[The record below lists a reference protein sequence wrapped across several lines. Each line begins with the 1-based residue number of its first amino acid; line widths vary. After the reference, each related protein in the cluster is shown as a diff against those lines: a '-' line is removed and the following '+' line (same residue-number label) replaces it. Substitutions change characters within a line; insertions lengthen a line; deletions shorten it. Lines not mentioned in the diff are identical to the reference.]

1 MQGCQATGK
10 SSKSQAGRARTVLRG
25 TSCPQRRPVDQP
37 PHPEG
42 SHTTVVPFYPAP
54 LLTALVFL
62 STPPW
67 PDTLSRI
74 PAYSP
79 NVNLIERLWKFM
91 RAKALCRWHKTFAD
105 MQAAVSEVLDHLED
119 YRGELQTLMTE
130 KFHIIDKQ
138 DIPVE
143 YREVA

>member
-1 MQGCQATGK
+1 MVVVLMQGCQATGK
-10 SSKSQAGRARTVLRG
+10 SSKSQASRARTVLRG

-67 PDTLSRI
+67 PDTGPGNDPRAAREPGKPPGRAQEAAGQDGEG
-74 PAYSP
+74 PASP
-79 NVNLIERLWKFM
+79 PACGAPPDSLR
-91 RAKALCRWHKTFAD
+91 
-105 MQAAVSEVLDHLED
+105 
-119 YRGELQTLMTE
+119 
-130 KFHIIDKQ
+130 
-138 DIPVE
+138 
-143 YREVA
+143 

>member
-54 LLTALVFL
+54 LLTSLVFL
-62 STPPW
+62 SIPPW
-67 PDTLSRI
+67 PDT
-74 PAYSP
+74 PASWLTSVVASLARAAYAGYEHPSGHLDP
-79 NVNLIERLWKFM
+79 ARLTVLADALEEAGCTD
-91 RAKALCRWHKTFAD
+91 RALLEHLRGPGPHLRGCH
-105 MQAAVSEVLDHLED
+105 VLDLVRSVD
-119 YRGELQTLMTE
+119 
-130 KFHIIDKQ
+130 
-138 DIPVE
+138 
-143 YREVA
+143 

>member
-54 LLTALVFL
+54 LLTSLVFL

-67 PDTLSRI
+67 PDT
-74 PAYSP
+74 
-79 NVNLIERLWKFM
+79 
-91 RAKALCRWHKTFAD
+91 
-105 MQAAVSEVLDHLED
+105 
-119 YRGELQTLMTE
+119 RGEPGCRGNRPQG
-130 KFHIIDKQ
+130 
-138 DIPVE
+138 
-143 YREVA
+143 REGRRDRAADQLLWFIGP

>member
-67 PDTLSRI
+67 PDTRRVAEVRHQTADVGPDAVRVYRI
-74 PAYSP
+74 R
-79 NVNLIERLWKFM
+79 VRLH
-91 RAKALCRWHKTFAD
+91 A
-105 MQAAVSEVLDHLED
+105 
-119 YRGELQTLMTE
+119 
-130 KFHIIDKQ
+130 
-138 DIPVE
+138 
-143 YREVA
+143 